1 MFQVYLLHHVTCT
14 KETPS
19 QAKWKG
25 QEEAGY
31 AGTAACFQQHHLRV
45 FHILLLRLSPNV
57 QPAVCKLGVYCSG
70 LWRRRKYFAYCSVT
84 SMASLPVT
92 WGTLVLSKCQYT
104 AATACA
110 LQTACR
116 NLRSL
121 LQDRSCWWMRRVWRA
136 KSNRHG
142 KPLCCFLHR
151 KALHATFC
159 CGIDIAYF
167 LALNAALSIKNI
179 FLSCTKSFPLTLP
192 SSVLNQGS
200 KNNRE
205 DTENFI
211 INQDKYLTQLLTV
224 FSAFLICCC
233 YVFCHQM
240 LITELQM
247 YFAEGFFY
255 AQSWFYFNAVLA
267 RGKYGCSWCS

>member
-1 MFQVYLLHHVTCT
+1 MTST
-14 KETPS
+14 KETPL

-57 QPAVCKLGVYCSG
+57 QPAVCKLGVYSSG

-110 LQTACR
+110 LQPACR

-121 LQDRSCWWMRRVWRA
+121 LQDRSSWWMRRVWRA
-136 KSNRHG
+136 KSDRHG
-142 KPLCCFLHR
+142 KLLCCFLHW

-159 CGIDIAYF
+159 CRIDIAHF
-167 LALNAALSIKNI
+167 LALNAALSIKTI
-179 FLSCTKSFPLTLP
+179 FYPAPNPSLSLP
-192 SSVLNQGS
+192 FSVLNQGS
-200 KNNRE
+200 KNNAE

-211 INQDKYLTQLLTV
+211 INQDKYLTQFWLYSLLFWCAV
-224 FSAFLICCC
+224 
-233 YVFCHQM
+233 V
-240 LITELQM
+240 M
-247 YFAEGFFY
+247 YFVTRC
-255 AQSWFYFNAVLA
+255 W
-267 RGKYGCSWCS
+267 